1 VLINTFHERELVGRE
16 IAVGRVIVTEF
27 ISLDGVIEDPGGAE
41 KGKTDFPHGGWT
53 FDFDR
58 GKEGDAFKVEELRA
72 TDAQLLG
79 RITYEGFAK
88 AWPGMRTTAGEFGE
102 KMNAMPKYV
111 VSTTLADADATWENT
126 KVIRGDVRGAVSRLK
141 RDISG
146 DILIA
151 GSAKLVQG
159 LTEYGLVDQY
169 RLMTFPIVL
178 GTGKRLFEGGVSK
191 TKLRLVDNTPVG
203 KDGVVILTYEPVRG

>member
-1 VLINTFHERELVGRE
+1 M
-16 IAVGRVIVTEF
+16 GRVIATEF
-27 ISLDGVIEDPGGAE
+27 ISLDGVVEDPGGAE
-41 KGKTDFPHGGWT
+41 KGKTSFPHGGWT

-58 GKEGDAFKVEELRA
+58 GKEGDEFKLEELRA
-72 TDAQLLG
+72 ADAQLLG
-79 RITYEGFAK
+79 RVTYEGFAR
-88 AWPGMRTTAGEFGE
+88 AWPGLRTKAGEFGE

-111 VSTTLADADATWENT
+111 VSTTLTDADATWENT
-126 KVIRGDVRGAVSRLK
+126 KVIRGDVRGAVERLK

-159 LTEYGLVDQY
+159 LTEHGLVDQY

-191 TKLRLVDNTPVG
+191 TKLRLVENTPVG
-203 KDGVVILTYEPVRG
+203 KDGVVILTYEPVHG